1 LQPELSAVQGAVEQD
16 WQAER
21 YATHAGFVAEL
32 GLPAVDLLAPQAGER
47 ILDLGCGDGVLSAR
61 LAELGCAVVGVDA
74 GPDMVRSACA
84 RGVDARV
91 MDGHSLDFAAEFD
104 AVFSNAALHWM
115 RADPDAVI
123 SGVARALRPGGRF
136 VGEMGGHGNVAAITV
151 ALIAALNRRGLDGA
165 RAIPWY
171 FPTPG
176 EYRCRLEREGF
187 AVASIELLPRPT
199 LLPTGLAAWLET
211 FAEPFLRRVPEA
223 EQVAVKAEVVDLL
236 QPVLRDQAGRW
247 TADYVRLRFAANLQ
261 RG

>member
-1 LQPELSAVQGAVEQD
+1 M
-16 WQAER
+16 
-21 YATHAGFVAEL
+21 
-32 GLPAVDLLAPQAGER
+32 
-47 ILDLGCGDGVLSAR
+47 LSAR

-115 RADPDAVI
+115 RADPEAVI

-176 EYRCRLEREGF
+176 EYRCRLERRLRRCEYR
-187 AVASIELLPRPT
+187 AVAAPDT
-199 LLPTGLAAWLET
+199 AADRLGGGSET

-223 EQVAVKAEVVDLL
+223 EQVAIKAEVVDLL

-261 RG
+261 RGER